1 MNRILVVEDDPKM
14 LKLLALD
21 LEVEGYT
28 VFTAA
33 DGASGLEKARD
44 LRPDLILLDVMLP
57 EISGYEVC
65 RTLRSERIETPILFL
80 TARGHETDKVVGLG
94 FGADDYI
101 TKPFSRLELQAR
113 VKAHLRRKNKAP
125 DKVAAVEFDG
135 IRVDFRRFQATK
147 GRKDIALTPK
157 EFQILELLV
166 RHKGEVVTKKM
177 LQEEIWGHSETLATR
192 TVDNQVI
199 TLRQKLSRDP
209 ESYIA
214 TVHGVGYKFTG
225 R

>member
-166 RHKGEVVTKKM
+166 RHKREVVTKKM

-199 TLRQKLSRDP
+199 TLRQKLSLWRRRRAK
-209 ESYIA
+209 STA
-214 TVHGVGYKFTG
+214 
-225 R
+225 